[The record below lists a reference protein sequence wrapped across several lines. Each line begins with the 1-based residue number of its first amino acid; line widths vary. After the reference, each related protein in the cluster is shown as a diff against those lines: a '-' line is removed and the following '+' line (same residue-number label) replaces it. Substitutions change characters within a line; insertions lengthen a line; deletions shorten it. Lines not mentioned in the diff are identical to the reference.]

1 MRVLQQQ
8 LSKYIHNIELEELG
22 LMGGDVVLENLELRK
37 DVLHDIGGISTDYDF
52 SRGFIKEL
60 RIHIPWTRLQS
71 RPIEIKVKTVEI
83 IITPITH
90 AASHRPS
97 TRRSRTGPHSR
108 HGGRSTDEQA
118 APAGVSGWMQQ
129 LLTKVLAN
137 MSIEVSNLVLKY
149 EDADVVLSAA
159 LKSLVCFSADP
170 DREWTPAFASL
181 DDPFGFLHKLVHASD
196 LTVCLDRYCAPD
208 SSRRRQVQ
216 AFEVP
221 ILNRASF
228 EVQLLACVWLVA
240 PGPPESSFAAWE
252 DQQTQQGER
261 LEDTDY
267 GAAGVPPSPGRAGA
281 RWGLQW
287 GAGEGP
293 RSPPVPRTARPP
305 VTVLG
310 RLVGGGTGGADD
322 STSVVDRA
330 GSGATPTSAEPE
342 GEIDELPIP
351 TVCRLLGDGWS
362 RRPSSLY
369 SPFFDGEG
377 AWSRNEASEV
387 SSEGVRPS
395 IPRDGEDRGGEEED
409 GAGVGVGGGHGE
421 GRTMPI
427 PIITANVLIADL
439 SFSLSDLQV
448 RMMKELIDRA
458 VAHVALNARRNT
470 HAESPIQGAPPSAAV
485 EGEAPVASSWWPSF
499 WRGTAPEGIDEG
511 LPEGGTETTSTD
523 MNHGTLG
530 TSSPAPFESRED
542 HTKFV
547 VASASVGSVSLRLLE
562 HQEQPAHAKPKE
574 REEEEECNSPED
586 EEPLSISVP
595 VHGLGTVSVFS
606 TPVSARK
613 QTLRPPVVFV
623 VAEMKGLALDAHVLP
638 SDNELSTDVKVD
650 VSSIVV
656 RHARLFEDAATP
668 AADKPPDQADK
679 GLDYLEPVVSWG
691 AAVMPDAPPTS
702 HEGDLRSGRTDGL
715 ADLRTAK
722 IVQRCLIE
730 LAQGSPELGAADGE
744 SIDGERNSSR
754 QSARAPAPDVPAPAP
769 APWAPVFP
777 SAAPRPV
784 PKDSSALQYR
794 LLKRKGG
801 GTSTDGSPD
810 GGGVAIT
817 GTVSTLA
824 CHDLAV
830 GALRV
835 QLAEMLLEKLLKF
848 SGVVGGEAGG
858 TEPVGGDPGGEDEA
872 TAPPLTIAPV
882 ALASVHGR
890 PPPRASRLSPRAS
903 DAGSGSALS
912 SPRTLPPCPV
922 TSSSETSLH
931 FALRSVEVALG
942 FAGGAHEA
950 DENGGDRS
958 RDQPTFCVLSL
969 SQLEISGSESAS
981 YVGEGGEQHFVATA
995 PQRQRDEES
1004 QRLCSLVLGNLSIV
1018 LIDVSVQSADESAP
1032 LGRQGSP
1039 PLMSRSLAQE
1049 VFLAGGN
1056 PAGIRRLLRLGGAR
1070 VTAEILSKLVGDTEP
1085 TAVGTYSAPDFLFN
1099 ASLESGEVCV
1109 SVGAALL
1116 VLEAYVLARK
1126 MGGVYPDALSIS
1138 VGGISAPRVH
1148 RNRGWSRGVG
1158 AVLEGVSVGGVVKS
1172 GGCQLTGN
1180 MRRLSVGRVGG
1191 GVPLQG
1197 ESFVMPSDVV
1207 VLEALRGEGSDE
1219 GLSWTLEVSSDSAGG
1234 GGVKLATVFK
1244 SAKLHYTNAKKVVEE
1259 IMLVSKEWTA
1269 RAARRVPSATAA
1281 ARRRSQPFEFDI
1293 RGSAVTLHLPFELEL
1308 EVEDVHLGTPGF
1320 NQAVEPEGERA
1331 DGDLDLDIV
1340 AGDVRVF
1347 HKPHGSGFSSSEDAG
1362 PPAIRCAARGVVAVR
1377 PTANA
1382 TAVSLESEHVRVRLT
1397 PAFCSSFG
1405 LFVRLMVGPPP
1416 RPLAADAAAAAL
1428 MREGRPPTSFT
1439 FELKHATAAGAPGAG
1454 SRASFQMSFEAVE
1467 ATQRRDPSRN
1477 APALPYE
1484 AAQLIGAFV
1493 GHGGAPGVF
1502 SAWLSARKRPGG
1514 SSQAGP
1520 TYVQPFL
1527 VALGPS
1533 SATAQVFSVVSTS
1546 SGPRHRLVNSLSLRL
1561 APMMLAWYPPTF
1573 RILMGHYN
1581 RFAANAFR
1589 SFRSRADMPRRRIAV
1604 LSYDIDIQGCSAV
1617 LLASLADGA
1626 RGVHLSAGKVT
1637 FKEDTAAAAAAA
1649 SPAGMGGSHASS
1661 SALAVDAPIAPDTT
1675 LAMSGFV
1682 GPVGMAFL
1690 QDWRSILPT
1699 SVAPS
1704 AGGRLD
1710 GDAAAA
1716 PVQLCAPIDL
1726 RWAMFYDELDRCRQ
1740 DVSLSSVQFC
1750 LEQPHFDLCVR
1761 VAQIFV
1767 AADYPG
1773 ALPPAVVAPQIA
1785 GHPQDPVRGA
1795 PVGGVTNN
1803 AQVDSFLATSL
1814 RLPLLQFVLANGK
1827 RSGSFPPVL
1836 EIDVASVRLARGG
1849 VLTVRHLSVNS
1860 WSQDADSPARSEA
1873 AAGEIGN
1880 ENDGSGCGYRVL
1892 GRSGQSEESGKDFL
1906 RMEVRV
1912 PEVRSGKLGPRQAQL
1927 DVVLQVQPFDIHV
1940 NPSILRSFTAYI
1952 APVPFVEGSPEE
1964 EEVPFPQRQPL
1975 LTISCHSS
1983 SSNPHTSATRDGDGA
1998 AGDRAAGGIERASSS
2013 GQRVSTN
2020 FEKSA
2025 LTASGSVRVLASQ
2038 VTLELSSYPGG
2049 PAFMASTSHVFLRAI
2064 TWPSDAAA
2072 RGSSGEGGVQA
2083 GPEVFARLSRVECR
2097 VKCGQE
2103 SGGSAATVQNRARVG
2118 PSSQPDDQLGDT
2130 VLKPFDV
2137 DVHLTRPGASSA
2149 GGVAAL
2155 AAGVTAATSE
2165 HPVTQGWHAGVYVDE
2180 LYLRCAPLHVRSL
2193 ELLSDLFL
2201 PAVTA
2206 AELTA
2211 VELGRG
2217 GRARGT
2223 ASDLQGLAGGRRI
2236 DDLAALDRVEC
2247 QEPAGHAD
2255 AVKPGPG
2262 QAVFYGVGTTPQ
2274 GGRPRQGVGSSSDGA
2289 GASGVAGEEKEA
2301 GRRKEGE
2308 EEGRGG
2314 WVHCCEWR
2322 YWGLRRVAQVAL
2334 PRLPLCGS
2342 VPLLEGLA
2350 VTSLE
2355 VELSFVDP
2363 LTETVKAATRFNV
2376 PCQAPNGSSD
2386 DFVLAGG
2393 SRVTIEPSQPILA
2406 RTWRLS
2412 WRVPTWLRFKAAGA
2426 GGAPKPPAISAWSSA
2441 LLRTLSIRSSPA
2453 GPVVGPSYVSA
2464 TLVAQRLTLALLT
2477 EGGPISRSS
2486 SAAAAA
2492 AVAPPVSPSRRREGL
2507 GLFVQP
2513 EEIVRVVVADVNFF
2527 AEASLAGR
2535 WLSVA
2540 ARGSAVVAADVQDFS
2555 NFLRLP
2561 LLSHAAVKL
2570 DVSTSSGRGGT
2581 GRMVGEGES
2590 LLSPFRPIASGA
2602 VDVSGA
2608 VVSVSVTAMQCIEQ
2622 CIAELTRRP
2631 SDEPATRPS
2640 TTTAEAKPSAVAV
2653 PAPVPPPRQ
2662 PRQRSKRY
2670 IITNHTDRNLWFG
2683 QVSTTETL
2691 FLRAGEET
2699 LYRWRTIPHTLA
2711 AGAAGRKGDDASRLV
2726 LMLRLAL
2733 HRVSGSGGGYAGAGS
2748 EHGGGYGTW
2757 TEPFPV
2763 DHVGTF
2769 KRLLRGAEAEGQVG
2783 ADASA
2788 RGAGHQESDFVTLP
2802 LWVEVVKNGLETRI
2816 AFHGEWVFTNYL
2828 PQEIQVAWVTSAG
2841 VGNAGRCLVEP
2852 AGTRGGLSLE
2862 ACATSGRA
2870 GGSNHPVSCSALT
2883 ASSSSPGAGQ
2893 AHGERLS
2900 ELMLEF
2906 RLSTPDAAAFVGSVG
2921 PPPVA
2926 TEHSAGHPAAA
2937 RDAGGFAD
2945 GGSFDSRGL
2954 DDELL
2959 QGREEIEVDSSGSP
2973 WEVTRQSEWVQARPF
2988 VFLALISCASTDPG
3002 ISGFAFWCVASRQAS
3017 RAANGHRGNLGQMR
3031 IDLHPMALVW
3041 NGSSIPMRAVLKHR
3055 SGGGGWPEQ
3064 PPATLAEA
3072 VDEQGGAGGGHAAD
3086 RNDDPRAN
3094 YSLSRTTSAI
3104 RPGGRTA
3111 VCQRPFVDYD
3121 LAVASTGT
3129 AARQASP
3136 FLVSVPAELLSRRPL
3151 LGSDGEPS
3159 AQQPA
3164 EAPVTERGEPE
3175 RAQTEEEEEQA
3186 TAPLLRRRGSESL
3199 SVDDGGE
3206 AGSGRRAVARVSRVF
3221 RAGAESCHSAW
3232 DMFHGSE
3239 GFSIPFLLPHVSLDI
3254 GLDSPE
3260 EVSPSPATA
3269 SACAG
3274 WSSLVPPGRSAEE
3287 VPGGPTPPTPA
3298 ERRSRKLKVSLAEEL
3313 NELLLVPWEASSGVV
3328 LPVLATLE
3336 REVVLGGVELIRL
3349 ALYPRVVVHNAT
3361 GVPVSLSLLGGAHAA
3376 AEDDKPGG
3384 GARNEALPMCRV
3396 RLTPEG
3402 SGSRMNL
3409 LAIPGERAL
3418 HGLDTSLHGSPRS
3431 AAGGGEGGRA
3441 GEGRGFP
3448 LENNPPPGLLG
3459 KLSRILSSG
3468 SYKASSAH
3476 PAGFSADLEMAFGWD
3491 DRADQA
3497 SADGSGAVDG
3507 RGAPPTARP
3516 AGEEAAST
3524 GATKW
3529 SQEGCG
3535 VNELPVFSLCEP
3547 SAGSALASHPSSLTV
3562 PGGGQR
3568 AVRVYV
3574 AVEPP
3579 GAEPTSAA
3587 SLTRHVLIYRDP
3599 QPDLTICNRSTDTV
3613 TLLLDCGALVEV
3625 APGGTVEHSWRKEP
3639 TTRDANGSNGG
3650 GGGGGGGSAS
3660 AAPRSSR
3667 NHHPPPPPVLRFDG
3681 QIGINEESWGHRGIA
3696 EGGGG
3701 EDGGGGDDERE
3712 GFGTRS
3718 AREVQ
3723 VHVVERAGGFV
3734 MSFAEGGFE
3743 GAAADGVGVVDS
3755 GARDNHHL
3763 ESRGVLGRWASTLE
3777 QHVVVTLSGVSLQLL
3792 DDSNL
3797 QAVAANGQGGKSTAA
3812 AARAASERLGGMDGW
3827 VGGTWAEPG
3836 GLPSDGASAHLPAA
3850 AIPAIV
3856 SVFVDASSTRLWR
3869 AAPAV
3874 RPGMSSLDL
3883 ERSWHLKDRVGID
3896 VCLGTLQIDSHVA
3909 GHRLPVIFCFRKGG
3923 RLVQVNEIG
3932 MGMPGDDQV
3941 KGDCR
3946 LAMSLVLA
3954 ESWEDSRVPSYL
3966 EKVSIHSAP
3975 IDVCF
3980 EDSLLPPLL
3989 LLLERSGIGAASP
4002 GDRSSPYPFAASAND
4017 RGPGSSAAQG
4027 GLPSKRSPQLLPPA
4041 LGASVVPRLFIQR
4054 VDIGA
4059 LVVRA
4064 TVQGYIPGK
4073 QVFLALDKSPLLF
4086 RPVSL
4091 RGVLA
4096 RPDEIA
4102 EQIAS
4107 NYAVDALLRS
4117 LAVVGSLEALGSPT
4131 TLLSEWGKGV
4141 YDLFAMPIKA
4151 MPQGPSST
4159 FRATFRGVS
4168 SLLRHASAGTLSS
4181 VSGVSNAL
4189 SRNLGGRGGVV
4200 RPIAGTMGLVHRT
4213 SKSLIAS
4220 TGVDSEWTHAEAN
4233 TAANPATAY
4242 LNADLWY
4249 RCCLLPAGHEFLYRT
4264 PALCSNASYS
4274 QANVPVTIVL
4284 SSKAVFLYRGG
4295 SGCETLWKQID
4306 HQDITLVEQSAEH
4319 APAEL
4324 ILNVRLGSAQCT
4336 TRMHAVP
4343 LWFNGILEW
4352 AVGTTVTIS
4361 LYRWV
4366 VNMMCLRFS

>member
-1 MRVLQQQ
+1 AQLCHCTSSAPCCAVQGRARPLIMRAFSDILLGPLKAVLMRVLQQQ

-90 AASHRPS
+90 AASHRSS
-97 TRRSRTGPHSR
+97 TRRSRTGPNSR

-208 SSRRRQVQ
+208 PSRRRQVQ

-240 PGPPESSFAAWE
+240 PGPPESSLAAWE

-261 LEDTDY
+261 QEEFDI

-293 RSPPVPRTARPP
+293 RSPPVSRTTRPP

-310 RLVGGGTGGADD
+310 RLVGGGTGGPDD

-330 GSGATPTSAEPE
+330 GSEAAPTSAEPE

-377 AWSRNEASEV
+377 AWSRNEASGV
-387 SSEGVRPS
+387 STEGVRPS
-395 IPRDGEDRGGEEED
+395 IPRDGEEGGGEEED
-409 GAGVGVGGGHGE
+409 GAGGVGVGGGRGE

-427 PIITANVLIADL
+427 PIITADVLIADL
-439 SFSLSDLQV
+439 SFSLSNLQV

-470 HAESPIQGAPPSAAV
+470 HAESPVQGAAPSSVV

-499 WRGTAPEGIDEG
+499 WRGTAPEDIDEG
-511 LPEGGTETTSTD
+511 LPEGGAEMTSFE
-523 MNHGTLG
+523 MNHGALG
-530 TSSPAPFESRED
+530 TSSPAPFESREY

-562 HQEQPAHAKPKE
+562 HQEQPAHAETKE
-574 REEEEECNSPED
+574 KGEEEECNSPED

-613 QTLRPPVVFV
+613 QALRPPVVFV
-623 VAEMKGLALDAHVLP
+623 VAEVKGLALDAHVLP

-650 VSSIVV
+650 VSSVVV
-656 RHARLFEDAATP
+656 RHARLFEHAATP

-679 GLDYLEPVVSWG
+679 RLDYLEPVVSWG
-691 AAVMPDAPPTS
+691 AAVIPDAPPTAQEAHLS
-702 HEGDLRSGRTDGL
+702 SGGTDAF
-715 ADLRTAK
+715 ADPRTAA

-730 LAQGSPELGAADGE
+730 LAQGSPELGATDGE
-744 SIDGERNSSR
+744 SIDGDSNSSR
-754 QSARAPAPDVPAPAP
+754 QSARAPAPDVPAPSP
-769 APWAPVFP
+769 APWAPAFP
-777 SAAPRPV
+777 SATPQPV
-784 PKDSSALQYR
+784 RKDSSALQYR

-801 GTSTDGSPD
+801 GTSTDGSPR
-810 GGGVAIT
+810 GGGGAVT

-824 CHDLAV
+824 CHDMAM

-835 QLAEMLLEKLLKF
+835 QLAEVLLEKLLRF

-858 TEPVGGDPGGEDEA
+858 KQLAGGDSGGEDEA
-872 TAPPLTIAPV
+872 AAPPLTTAPV
-882 ALASVHGR
+882 AALASVQGR

-912 SPRTLPPCPV
+912 SPRTLPPLPV

-942 FAGGAHEA
+942 LAGGTRQAG
-950 DENGGDRS
+950 ENGGDRS
-958 RDQPTFCVLSL
+958 RDQPAFCVLSL

-981 YVGEGGEQHFVATA
+981 YVGGGNVRGEQHFVATA
-995 PQRQRDEES
+995 PQRQPDEES

-1018 LIDVSVQSADESAP
+1018 LLDGSVQAADETAP
-1032 LGRQGSP
+1032 LGLQGSP
-1039 PLMSRSLAQE
+1039 PLMSRSLAQQ

-1056 PAGIRRLLRLGGAR
+1056 TAGIRRLVRLGGAR

-1085 TAVGTYSAPDFLFN
+1085 TSVGTLYSAPDFLFN

-1116 VLEAYVLARK
+1116 VLEVDVLARK
-1126 MGGVYPDALSIS
+1126 MGGVYPDALAN
-1138 VGGISAPRVH
+1138 VGGTSAPRVH

-1180 MRRLSVGRVGG
+1180 MRRLSVGRVGAG
-1191 GVPLQG
+1191 APLNR
-1197 ESFVMPSDVV
+1197 EPFVMPSDVA
-1207 VLEALRGEGSDE
+1207 VLEAWRGEVSDE
-1219 GLSWTLEVSSDSAGG
+1219 GLSWTLEVSVDGAGV

-1244 SAKLHYTNAKKVVEE
+1244 SARLHYTNAKKVVEE
-1259 IMLVSKEWTA
+1259 IMLLSKEWAA
-1269 RAARRVPSATAA
+1269 RAARRVPSTTAA
-1281 ARRRSQPFEFDI
+1281 VRRRSQPFEFDI

-1308 EVEDVHLGTPGF
+1308 EVADVHLGTPGF

-1347 HKPHGSGFSSSEDAG
+1347 HKPYGSSFSSSEDAG
-1362 PPAIRCAARGVVAVR
+1362 PPAIRCAARGIVTVR

-1382 TAVSLESEHVRVRLT
+1382 IAVSLESEHVRVRLT

-1428 MREGRPPTSFT
+1428 MRGGRPPNSFT

-1477 APALPYE
+1477 APALPHE

-1493 GHGGAPGVF
+1493 GHGGAPGSGMF

-1514 SSQAGP
+1514 TSQAGP

-1527 VALGPS
+1527 VALGSS
-1533 SATAQVFSVVSTS
+1533 SATAEAFSVVSTS

-1561 APMMLAWYPPTF
+1561 APMILAWYPPTF

-1637 FKEDTAAAAAAA
+1637 FKEDSGAAAATV
-1649 SPAGMGGSHASS
+1649 SPAGMGGSHGSS
-1661 SALAVDAPIAPDTT
+1661 SALAADASTAPDTT

-1682 GPVGMAFL
+1682 GPVGMSFL
-1690 QDWRSILPT
+1690 QDWRSVLPT

-1704 AGGRLD
+1704 PGGRLD
-1710 GDAAAA
+1710 GDGAAAA

-1726 RWAMFYDELDRCRQ
+1726 RWAMFYDAFDRCRQ
-1740 DVSLSSVQFC
+1740 DVSLSSVQFY

-1773 ALPPAVVAPQIA
+1773 ALPPTVVVPQIA
-1785 GHPQDPVRGA
+1785 GHPQDPALGA
-1795 PVGGVTNN
+1795 VGGATDN

-1860 WSQDADSPARSEA
+1860 WSQDADSPARAEA
-1873 AAGEIGN
+1873 GAGEIGN

-1912 PEVRSGKLGPRQAQL
+1912 PEIRPGKLGPRQAQL
-1927 DVVLQVQPFDIHV
+1927 DVVLQVQPFDVHV

-1964 EEVPFPQRQPL
+1964 EEVPFPQRQLPL
-1975 LTISCHSS
+1975 TTPCHSS
-1983 SSNPHTSATRDGDGA
+1983 SSNPHTSTTRDEDGA
-1998 AGDRAAGGIERASSS
+1998 AGDRVAGGVERGNSS

-2064 TWPSDAAA
+2064 TWPSDAMRAAA
-2072 RGSSGEGGVQA
+2072 RGGSSGEGGVQA
-2083 GPEVFARLSRVECR
+2083 GPEVFARLSRVECK

-2103 SGGSAATVQNRARVG
+2103 SGGSSATVQNRAKVG
-2118 PSSQPDDQLGDT
+2118 PSSQPDQLGDT

-2137 DVHLTRPGASSA
+2137 DVHVTRPGASSA

-2155 AAGVTAATSE
+2155 AAGAVSE
-2165 HPVTQGWHAGVYVDE
+2165 HPATQGWHAGVYVDE
-2180 LYLRCAPLHVRSL
+2180 LYLRFGPLHVRSL

-2217 GRARGT
+2217 RLARGT
-2223 ASDLQGLAGGRRI
+2223 ASGFRGLAGGGGRT

-2247 QEPAGHAD
+2247 REPAGHAD

-2262 QAVFYGVGTTPQ
+2262 QAVFYGVGATPQ
-2274 GGRPRQGVGSSSDGA
+2274 EGRPRQGVGASSDGR
-2289 GASGVAGEEKEA
+2289 GASDVTEEEKEA
-2301 GRRKEGE
+2301 GGRQEGE

-2355 VELSFVDP
+2355 VELSFVDA

-2386 DFVLAGG
+2386 DFILAGG

-2412 WRVPTWLRFKAAGA
+2412 WRIPTWLRFKAAGA

-2441 LLRTLSIRSSPA
+2441 LLRALSIRSSPA

-2486 SAAAAA
+2486 SASAS
-2492 AVAPPVSPSRRREGL
+2492 APAPVSAPVSASGRREGL

-2513 EEIVRVVVADVNFF
+2513 EEIVRVVVGDVNFF
-2527 AEASLAGR
+2527 AEASLAAR

-2540 ARGSAVVAADVQDFS
+2540 ARGSAVVAVDVQDFS

-2570 DVSTSSGRGGT
+2570 DVSTSSGRGGS
-2581 GRMVGEGES
+2581 GRMAAEGES

-2602 VDVSGA
+2602 VDVNGA
-2608 VVSVSVTAMQCIEQ
+2608 VVSVSVTAMQCVDQ

-2631 SDEPATRPS
+2631 SDEPASRPS
-2640 TTTAEAKPSAVAV
+2640 TAAAEAKPSVVAV
-2653 PAPVPPPRQ
+2653 PEPVAPPRQ
-2662 PRQRSKRY
+2662 SRQRSKRY

-2711 AGAAGRKGDDASRLV
+2711 PGAAGRKGDDVSRLV

-2733 HRVSGSGGGYAGAGS
+2733 HRVSGSGGGYAGADS
-2748 EHGGGYGTW
+2748 EYGGGYGAW

-2769 KRLLRGAEAEGQVG
+2769 KRLLRGVEAEGQAG
-2783 ADASA
+2783 AGASV
-2788 RGAGHQESDFVTLP
+2788 RGASQEESDFVTLP

-2816 AFHGEWVFTNYL
+2816 AFHGEWVFTNHL

-2841 VGNAGRCLVEP
+2841 VGNTGRCLVEP

-2862 ACATSGRA
+2862 ACTTSGRVGEA
-2870 GGSNHPVSCSALT
+2870 LHPVSCSALT
-2883 ASSSSPGAGQ
+2883 ASSSSSPGAGQ
-2893 AHGERLS
+2893 AQGARLS

-2926 TEHSAGHPAAA
+2926 TEDSAGHPPAA
-2937 RDAGGFAD
+2937 RDAGGFGDDDRNSA
-2945 GGSFDSRGL
+2945 GRGL
-2954 DDELL
+2954 GDDLL
-2959 QGREEIEVDSSGSP
+2959 RGREEVEVDSSSGP

-3017 RAANGHRGNLGQMR
+3017 REAGSHRGNLGQMR

-3064 PPATLAEA
+3064 PPATLAEPA
-3072 VDEQGGAGGGHAAD
+3072 DEQGLGGAGDSRAAD
-3086 RNDDPRAN
+3086 LNGDLRSN

-3121 LAVASTGT
+3121 LAVASTAAT
-3129 AARQASP
+3129 ARQAPP
-3136 FLVSVPAELLSRRPL
+3136 FLVSVPAELLSRRCESTWLPLHSRALSDNVLCPLVVVASRLLDANWPSLSLRVYSGLSVENHLSVPLSLRADFIRPL
-3151 LGSDGEPS
+3151 LGTDGEPS

-3164 EAPVTERGEPE
+3164 EAPATERGESE
-3175 RAQTEEEEEQA
+3175 RPQTEEGEEQA
-3186 TAPLLRRRGSESL
+3186 TAPLLRRRGSEPA
-3199 SVDDGGE
+3199 SVDGGGE
-3206 AGSGRRAVARVSRVF
+3206 VGSGRRGVARVSRVF
-3221 RAGAESCHSAW
+3221 RAPAESCHSAW
-3232 DMFHGSE
+3232 DMFHGGE
-3239 GFSIPFLLPHVSLDI
+3239 GFPYPFLLPHVSLDI
-3254 GLDSPE
+3254 GLGSREAAP
-3260 EVSPSPATA
+3260 PSPATA
-3269 SACAG
+3269 SAGAG
-3274 WSSLVPPGRSAEE
+3274 WSSLVSPGRSAEQA
-3287 VPGGPTPPTPA
+3287 PGTPTPPTPA
-3298 ERRSRKLKVSLAEEL
+3298 DRRSRKVKVSLAGEL
-3313 NELLLVPWEASSGVV
+3313 NELVLVPWEASSSGMV

-3376 AEDDKPGG
+3376 ASEDDKPGG
-3384 GARNEALPMCRV
+3384 GARNEPPPTCRV
-3396 RLTPEG
+3396 LLKPEG
-3402 SGSRMNL
+3402 SGSRVNL

-3418 HGLDTSLHGSPRS
+3418 PGLDTSHHGSPRS
-3431 AAGGGEGGRA
+3431 AAGRGEGGRA
-3441 GEGRGFP
+3441 GGGRGSPF
-3448 LENNPPPGLLG
+3448 ENDPPPGLLG

-3476 PAGFSADLEMAFGWD
+3476 PAGFSADLEMSFGWD
-3491 DRADQA
+3491 DRADQD
-3497 SADGSGAVDG
+3497 SADGGASVDDK
-3507 RGAPPTARP
+3507 RIPPTA
-3516 AGEEAAST
+3516 GKEAVST
-3524 GATKW
+3524 GAAKW
-3529 SQEGCG
+3529 SQGSCG
-3535 VNELPVFSLCEP
+3535 SVNELAVFSLCEP
-3547 SAGSALASHPSSLTV
+3547 SAGSSLASHPSSLTV

-3587 SLTRHVLIYRDP
+3587 SPTRHVLLYRDP
-3599 QPDLTICNRSTDTV
+3599 QPDLTICNRSADTV

-3625 APGGTVEHSWRKEP
+3625 APGGTVEHSWRRQEP
-3639 TTRDANGSNGG
+3639 TTRDASGSNGG
-3650 GGGGGGGSAS
+3650 GGGGAAGAALDARRSCVSGPGGGSPALRK
-3660 AAPRSSR
+3660 AAARAPGKLGGDATLQHWFQCKGGAKGDVFLSWSDPLWVARGVQ
-3667 NHHPPPPPVLRFDG
+3667 VLRFDG
-3681 QIGINEESWGHRGIA
+3681 QIGSSNEESWGYRGIA
-3696 EGGGG
+3696 EGGSG
-3701 EDGGGGDDERE
+3701 EDGGGGDDGRE
-3712 GFGTRS
+3712 GFGTGS
-3718 AREVQ
+3718 TREVQ

-3743 GAAADGVGVVDS
+3743 GAAADGVGVVES
-3755 GARDNHHL
+3755 GDRDNHHL

-3777 QHVVVTLSGVSLQLL
+3777 QHVVVTVSGVSLQLL

-3797 QAVAANGQGGKSTAA
+3797 QAVAANGQGGNSTAA

-3827 VGGTWAEPG
+3827 VGGTW
-3836 GLPSDGASAHLPAA
+3836 
-3850 AIPAIV
+3850 
-3856 SVFVDASSTRLWR
+3856 
-3869 AAPAV
+3869 
-3874 RPGMSSLDL
+3874 
-3883 ERSWHLKDRVGID
+3883 
-3896 VCLGTLQIDSHVA
+3896 
-3909 GHRLPVIFCFRKGG
+3909 
-3923 RLVQVNEIG
+3923 
-3932 MGMPGDDQV
+3932 
-3941 KGDCR
+3941 
-3946 LAMSLVLA
+3946 
-3954 ESWEDSRVPSYL
+3954 
-3966 EKVSIHSAP
+3966 
-3975 IDVCF
+3975 
-3980 EDSLLPPLL
+3980 
-3989 LLLERSGIGAASP
+3989 
-4002 GDRSSPYPFAASAND
+4002 
-4017 RGPGSSAAQG
+4017 
-4027 GLPSKRSPQLLPPA
+4027 
-4041 LGASVVPRLFIQR
+4041 
-4054 VDIGA
+4054 
-4059 LVVRA
+4059 
-4064 TVQGYIPGK
+4064 
-4073 QVFLALDKSPLLF
+4073 
-4086 RPVSL
+4086 
-4091 RGVLA
+4091 
-4096 RPDEIA
+4096 
-4102 EQIAS
+4102 
-4107 NYAVDALLRS
+4107 
-4117 LAVVGSLEALGSPT
+4117 
-4131 TLLSEWGKGV
+4131 
-4141 YDLFAMPIKA
+4141 
-4151 MPQGPSST
+4151 
-4159 FRATFRGVS
+4159 
-4168 SLLRHASAGTLSS
+4168 
-4181 VSGVSNAL
+4181 
-4189 SRNLGGRGGVV
+4189 
-4200 RPIAGTMGLVHRT
+4200 
-4213 SKSLIAS
+4213 
-4220 TGVDSEWTHAEAN
+4220 
-4233 TAANPATAY
+4233 
-4242 LNADLWY
+4242 
-4249 RCCLLPAGHEFLYRT
+4249 
-4264 PALCSNASYS
+4264 
-4274 QANVPVTIVL
+4274 
-4284 SSKAVFLYRGG
+4284 
-4295 SGCETLWKQID
+4295 
-4306 HQDITLVEQSAEH
+4306 
-4319 APAEL
+4319 
-4324 ILNVRLGSAQCT
+4324 
-4336 TRMHAVP
+4336 
-4343 LWFNGILEW
+4343 
-4352 AVGTTVTIS
+4352 
-4361 LYRWV
+4361 
-4366 VNMMCLRFS
+4366 